1 MEQTA
6 KERTLAFMAEHAG
19 DPTPMELFHMH
30 VKHVGINTKSEDEA
44 WEVAETLARLMG
56 LMPRETE
63 KAVFSGD
70 LTENMKVES
79 HGTYGHIGFGV
90 NDCEA
95 AIRYFVNR
103 GMTLRE
109 ETKRFDEQG
118 RCIFAYF
125 KEEVGGFAKLK
136 TLIDEKKKENPD
148 TLILDGGDF
157 SMGTLIQTVYDTEA
171 AELRMLG
178 YLGCDVS
185 TFGNHEFDYRSKGLA
200 DMLTVAKN
208 SGETV
213 PSLVVCNVDWD
224 SMEKNGLSEGQKQ
237 IQSAFENYG
246 VKDYVVVEKG
256 DVKIAVV
263 GVFGVD
269 ALKCAPTCELLF
281 KDPVE
286 SVKKTVEEI
295 KKNEKVDMI
304 ACVSHSGTWED
315 EKKSEDEILAKEV
328 PDLDLIISGHT
339 HTELKEPIQHGNTY
353 IVSCGEYARNLGSL
367 SMTQKQ
373 DGRWEMTSYEL
384 IPVSEDIEPDQAT
397 QERIDALMDTV
408 DTNYLTNFGYTRDE
422 VLAENDV
429 EFNSLGE
436 METKHEELNLGDI
449 MSDSYI
455 YSVEHSEDYN
465 GTPVDVAVVPSGC
478 VRDTYTKG
486 NITVEDVYN
495 SFSLGIGKDGLAGY
509 PLIDV
514 YLTGKEL
521 KLAAEVDASVSDFM
535 TTARLYCSGL
545 NFTFNPHRMIL
556 NKVTDCYLTRE
567 DGERIEIQDDQ
578 LYRVVTDLYTGQML
592 GSVME
597 MSYGL
602 LKIEPKDK
610 DGNPIENLEDQA
622 IMEGDKELKAWDA
635 IARYMKSFDDTDGNG
650 ISNVPEY
657 YETTHGRKVVDES
670 RNVIDLVK
678 NPNKFSV
685 MIVGIVLVLILI
697 IILLVVLIRKLIKK
711 RRRKKK

>member
-1 MEQTA
+1 M
-6 KERTLAFMAEHAG
+6 KRGKKILAFLLIITMLLPFVMNIPA
-19 DPTPMELFHMH
+19 
-30 VKHVGINTKSEDEA
+30 
-44 WEVAETLARLMG
+44 
-56 LMPRETE
+56 
-63 KAVFSGD
+63 
-70 LTENMKVES
+70 
-79 HGTYGHIGFGV
+79 
-90 NDCEA
+90 EA
-95 AIRYFVNR
+95 AEKSKQLDVLFTHDTHSHLNSFSTIVD
-103 GMTLRE
+103 G
-109 ETKRFDEQG
+109 EQ
-118 RCIFAYF
+118 
-125 KEEVGGFAKLK
+125 KEVGGFAKLK

-224 SMEKNGLSEGQKQ
+224 SMEKAGLSEGQKQ

-246 VKDYVVVEKG
+246 VKDYVIVQKG

-295 KKNEKVDMI
+295 KKNETVDMI

-328 PDLDLIISGHT
+328 PDLDLIVSGHT
-339 HTELKEPIQHGNTY
+339 HSELKEPIQHGNTY
-353 IVSCGEYARNLGSL
+353 IVSCGEYGRNLGSL

-373 DGRWEMTSYEL
+373 DGHWELNSYEL
-384 IPVSEDIEPDQAT
+384 ISVSEEVEPDQEA
-397 QERIDALMDTV
+397 QERIDALMDRV

-429 EFNSLGE
+429 EFNSLEE

-486 NITVEDVYN
+486 DITVEDVYN
-495 SFSLGIGKDGLAGY
+495 SFSLGIGTDGLAGY
-509 PLIDV
+509 PLIEV

-545 NFTFNPHRMIL
+545 NFTYNPHRMIL

-567 DGERIEIQDDQ
+567 DGKRIEIQDDQ

-635 IARYMKSFDDTDGNG
+635 IARYMQSFDDTDGNG
-650 ISNVPEY
+650 IPNVPEY
-657 YETTHGRKVVDES
+657 YETTHGRKVVDDS
-670 RNVIDLVK
+670 GNVIDLVK

-697 IILLVVLIRKLIKK
+697 IVLLVVLIRKVIKK

>member
-1 MEQTA
+1 M
-6 KERTLAFMAEHAG
+6 KRGKKILA
-19 DPTPMELFHMH
+19 LFLIITMLLPF
-30 VKHVGINTKSEDEA
+30 VMNIPA
-44 WEVAETLARLMG
+44 
-56 LMPRETE
+56 
-63 KAVFSGD
+63 
-70 LTENMKVES
+70 
-79 HGTYGHIGFGV
+79 
-90 NDCEA
+90 EA
-95 AIRYFVNR
+95 AEKSKQLDVLFTHDTHSHLNSFSTIVD
-103 GMTLRE
+103 G
-109 ETKRFDEQG
+109 EQ
-118 RCIFAYF
+118 
-125 KEEVGGFAKLK
+125 KEVGGFAKLK

-224 SMEKNGLSEGQKQ
+224 SMEKAGLSEGQKQ

-246 VKDYVVVEKG
+246 VKDYVIVQKG

-295 KKNEKVDMI
+295 KKNETVDMI

-339 HTELKEPIQHGNTY
+339 HSELKEPIQHGNTY
-353 IVSCGEYARNLGSL
+353 IVSCGEYGRNLGSL

-373 DGRWEMTSYEL
+373 DGRWELTSYEL
-384 IPVSEDIEPDQAT
+384 IPVSEEVEPDQEA
-397 QERIDALMDTV
+397 QERIDALMDRV

-429 EFNSLGE
+429 EFNSLVE

-486 NITVEDVYN
+486 DITVEDVYN
-495 SFSLGIGKDGLAGY
+495 SFSLGIGTDGLAGY

-545 NFTFNPHRMIL
+545 NFTYNPHRMIL

-635 IARYMKSFDDTDGNG
+635 IARYMQSFDDTDGNE
-650 ISNVPEY
+650 IPNVPEY
-657 YETTHGRKVVDES
+657 YETIHGRKVVDDS
-670 RNVIDLVK
+670 RNIIDLVK
-678 NPNKFSV
+678 HPNKFSV

-697 IILLVVLIRKLIKK
+697 IVLLVVLIRKVIKK

>member
-1 MEQTA
+1 M
-6 KERTLAFMAEHAG
+6 KRGKKILAFLLIITMLLPFVMNIPA
-19 DPTPMELFHMH
+19 
-30 VKHVGINTKSEDEA
+30 
-44 WEVAETLARLMG
+44 
-56 LMPRETE
+56 
-63 KAVFSGD
+63 
-70 LTENMKVES
+70 
-79 HGTYGHIGFGV
+79 
-90 NDCEA
+90 EA
-95 AIRYFVNR
+95 AEKSKQLDVLFTHDTHSHLNSFSTIVD
-103 GMTLRE
+103 G
-109 ETKRFDEQG
+109 EQ
-118 RCIFAYF
+118 
-125 KEEVGGFAKLK
+125 KEVGGFAKLK

-200 DMLTVAKN
+200 DMLTAAKN

-224 SMEKNGLSEGQKQ
+224 SMEMNGLSEGQKQ

-246 VKDYVVVEKG
+246 VKDYVVVQKG

-465 GTPVDVAVVPSGC
+465 GTPVDVDVVPSGC

>member
-1 MEQTA
+1 M
-6 KERTLAFMAEHAG
+6 KRGKKILAFLLIITMLLPFVMNIPA
-19 DPTPMELFHMH
+19 
-30 VKHVGINTKSEDEA
+30 
-44 WEVAETLARLMG
+44 
-56 LMPRETE
+56 
-63 KAVFSGD
+63 
-70 LTENMKVES
+70 
-79 HGTYGHIGFGV
+79 
-90 NDCEA
+90 EA
-95 AIRYFVNR
+95 AEKSKQLDVLFTHDTHSHLNSFSTIVD
-103 GMTLRE
+103 G
-109 ETKRFDEQG
+109 EQ
-118 RCIFAYF
+118 
-125 KEEVGGFAKLK
+125 KEVGGFAKLK

-200 DMLTVAKN
+200 DMLTAAKD
-208 SGETV
+208 SVETV

-224 SMEKNGLSEGQKQ
+224 SMEMNGLSEGQKQ
-237 IQSAFENYG
+237 IQSAFENYD
-246 VKDYVVVEKG
+246 VKDYVVVQKG

-339 HTELKEPIQHGNTY
+339 HSELKEPIQHGNTY

-429 EFNSLGE
+429 EFNSLEE

-455 YSVEHSEDYN
+455 YSVEHSEYYN